1 MDQNGGRNL
10 RFGRTNPIFLSEI
23 KGSGLPYPT
32 LTISWPFNLLS
43 ICLISYASILL
54 RKRTVLPKM

>member
-23 KGSGLPYPT
+23 KGSGPSLPDINHKLAFQPAFY
-32 LTISWPFNLLS
+32 
-43 ICLISYASILL
+43 
-54 RKRTVLPKM
+54 LPHQLCVDLA

>member
-23 KGSGLPYPT
+23 KGSGPSLPDINHK
-32 LTISWPFNLLS
+32 LAFQ
-43 ICLISYASILL
+43 
-54 RKRTVLPKM
+54 LPHQLCVDLA

>member
-32 LTISWPFNLLS
+32 LTISWPFN
-43 ICLISYASILL
+43 CLISYASILL
-54 RKRTVLPKM
+54 RKRTVLSKM